1 MILVATLLFKYR
13 PRVLSAATENIGEVK
28 RSYKDALQR
37 LGFTDVVHSSSE
49 VAGNKNGCRVA
60 ILHLHI
66 AGPNFH
72 EVFMVGG
79 DNADASRN
87 VLEEAVAIRFHFL

>member
-1 MILVATLLFKYR
+1 MAALFFQTR

-28 RSYKDALQR
+28 RSYKVELER
-37 LGFTDVVHSSSE
+37 RGYTDVVHSASE

-60 ILHLHI
+60 ILHLHNS
-66 AGPNFH
+66 GPNFH

-79 DNADASRN
+79 DNGDNSRA
-87 VLEEAVAIRFHFL
+87 VLAEVVAIRFHFL